1 MRVLIL
7 YTELAGYVIGN
18 INLFLKNNPS
28 AELSIIHYPV
38 NPEAPFKIQNLPRTS
53 LLEYNES
60 NKVKIRDLLIEFKP
74 EIVLCSGWGN
84 KFYLELMKIV
94 PLNSKKV
101 VCFDNKWKS
110 TFKQNILVF
119 FPTYFQ

>member
-74 EIVLCSGWGN
+74 EI
-84 KFYLELMKIV
+84 
-94 PLNSKKV
+94 
-101 VCFDNKWKS
+101 
-110 TFKQNILVF
+110 
-119 FPTYFQ
+119 YFQKKYIGFFFKVFYFK